1 MAFRIHRG
9 IWQFR
14 KPDGEYES
22 KYKINDSGQLVE
34 TDTEGNEVGGMT
46 ASVSWTAVSGRPTAL
61 SGFTNDLG
69 NYGGWLTTSGK
80 AADANLLDGID
91 SSGFLRTGG
100 GTLTGQLNLH
110 AGSYEGSIVFGS
122 ASNWRTGIR
131 QHDDGDAELRIWA
144 KHSSGMI
151 FLATGYDGEP
161 ASIARP
167 TDGLAIQNNRLGIGN
182 FSATDPS
189 YKLHVKG
196 DIYANGGWVRV
207 SGSDG
212 IYFESYGG
220 GWHMTDGTWIR
231 SYNSKPVYID
241 QYVRA
246 DQGFEVSGHRVI
258 GSDKNINAYSKVQIG
273 GFTIQQNAAGDLEF
287 VF

>member
-1 MAFRIHRG
+1 MAFRISRG
-9 IWQFR
+9 VWQFQ
-14 KPDGEYES
+14 KPDGSYES
-22 KYKINDSGQLVE
+22 KYKINESGTLVE
-34 TDTEGNEVGGMT
+34 TDASGNEVAGFS
-46 ASVSWTAVSGRPTAL
+46 ASVAWTSVSGRPTTL
-61 SGFTNDLG
+61 SSFTNDLG
-69 NYGGWLTTSGK
+69 NYGSWLTTSGK

-122 ASNWRTGIR
+122 NSTWRTGIR
-131 QHDDGDAELRIWA
+131 QHDDADAELRIWA
-144 KHSSGMI
+144 KNSNGMI

-161 ASIARP
+161 SNIARP
-167 TDGLAIQNNRLGIGN
+167 TDGLAIQGNKLGIGN
-182 FSATDPS
+182 FSAADPS

-207 SGSDG
+207 SGGDG

-246 DQGFEVSGHRVI
+246 DQGFEVNGHRVI
-258 GSDKNINAYSKVQIG
+258 GNDKNVNAYSKVQIG